1 MVTCHCLVYPVGKG
15 REAMFPY
22 TFCQWKLDEFWPSGA
37 NSSMTLNP
45 WGGQLFSR
53 RQLFYCSFHFADPV
67 YSNQVLPWDHLYWTQ
82 EIWKIQPSM
91 VQITKLVGWFA
102 VYRLCC
108 GTSIQWQIDPTD
120 PLIIHSRWKFSGAES
135 NFVMF
140 FIFFYRY
147 FLGCANFFF
156 YGESITDYFNGNP
169 DPQVDDASEVSV
181 TLNVT
186 YFQIYFSL

>member
-1 MVTCHCLVYPVGKG
+1 MHSWARCFKIHLGCFSPPRGFIRYHQTVWKQYYWKVIWHPLKAQSDSILENLREWGFKFQDIWVKFWATQNNNKMLGVVTCHCLVYPVGKG

-22 TFCQWKLDEFWPSGA
+22 AFCQWKLDEFWPSGA

-91 VQITKLVGWFA
+91 VQIPKLVGWFA

-108 GTSIQWQIDPTD
+108 
-120 PLIIHSRWKFSGAES
+120 R
-135 NFVMF
+135 N
-140 FIFFYRY
+140 
-147 FLGCANFFF
+147 
-156 YGESITDYFNGNP
+156 
-169 DPQVDDASEVSV
+169 
-181 TLNVT
+181 
-186 YFQIYFSL
+186 

>member
-53 RQLFYCSFHFADPV
+53 RQLFCCSFHFADPV
-67 YSNQVLPWDHLYWTQ
+67 YSNQVLSWDHLYWTQ

-91 VQITKLVGWFA
+91 VQIPKLVGWFA
-102 VYRLCC
+102 VYRLCLILLILSL
-108 GTSIQWQIDPTD
+108 SIPDGNFQELKVI
-120 PLIIHSRWKFSGAES
+120 LSCFS
-135 NFVMF
+135 
-140 FIFFYRY
+140 
-147 FLGCANFFF
+147 FFF
-156 YGESITDYFNGNP
+156 TGIFLDVQT
-169 DPQVDDASEVSV
+169 
-181 TLNVT
+181 
-186 YFQIYFSL
+186 FSFMARA